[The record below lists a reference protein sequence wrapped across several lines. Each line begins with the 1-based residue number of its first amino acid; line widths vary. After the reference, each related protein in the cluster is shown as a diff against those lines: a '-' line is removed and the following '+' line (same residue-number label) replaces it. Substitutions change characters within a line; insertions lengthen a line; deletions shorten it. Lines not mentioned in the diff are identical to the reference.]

1 MHMPRYRELEWAGYT
16 VRIAP
21 PMRDLP
27 RQLPLIPFFWD
38 TDIHFDMIAESPKDI
53 PETTEL
59 FLKYKWELRDLD
71 DKVIKN
77 GQDSYDFKSMGGR
90 RKHLAV
96 NIGFLKPQ
104 QCYRLS
110 IILTDIYGT
119 SSESLPILTFT
130 VKDRDEL
137 NMQVLV
143 ALIAIVMG
151 IILGLVLRGWQG

>member
-1 MHMPRYRELEWAGYT
+1 MRMPRYRELEWEGYT
-16 VRIAP
+16 IRIAP
-21 PMRDLP
+21 ALRDLL

-77 GQDSYDFKSMGGR
+77 DQDSYDFKSIEGR

-104 QCYRLS
+104 QCYRLN

-130 VKDRDEL
+130 VKDRDE
-137 NMQVLV
+137 VLTHV
-143 ALIAIVMG
+143 FISLITIIMG
-151 IILGLVLRGWQG
+151 IIIGFLVRGCS